1 MIMAMAKATLTLKL
15 PFLGLNQNKAQE
27 FERLHKLN
35 TEVANRIL
43 LLPKRE
49 RSKLSSKDFASIEIG
64 SIVIN
69 QTIRNTIAET
79 KVKQFNSLPLEIN
92 NQGWSIHKVGSSYS
106 ISFSLT
112 RGRSKRIPLEIH
124 QSKHNQILDAMI
136 EQRADKGSLK
146 LWRSRKGIWYALISV
161 SMEVPDAPK
170 RERWI
175 GVDRGQKKVAVAST
189 PEGRPRFF
197 GSARIRQ
204 VRRQFA
210 RLRHK
215 LQKAGKKRAL
225 KRLERKERR
234 IIQHINHIISK
245 EIVQFAKAHNCGIRL
260 EDLSGIRA
268 NSKQREITK
277 RDAAENRDYWPYY
290 DLEIKILYKARL
302 AGVKVEFIPAAYT
315 SQACCKCHAIGER
328 DGENFYCTHCFYQ
341 GHADHNASRVIGDWI
356 GMACL
361 IVLKPKADNAVMALS
376 ARPDGVNDDPLI
388 SVNTL
393 RNTAFAAV

>member
-1 MIMAMAKATLTLKL
+1 MPKATLTLKL

-27 FERLHKLN
+27 FERLQKLN
-35 TEVANRIL
+35 TEVANEIL

-49 RSKLSSKDFASIEIG
+49 RSKLTSKDFASIEIG

-69 QTIRNTIAET
+69 QTIRNAMAET
-79 KVKQFNSLPLEIN
+79 KVKKFNSLPLEIN

-106 ISFSLT
+106 LSFSLT

-124 QSKHNQILDAMI
+124 QSKHKQTLDAII
-136 EQRADKGSLK
+136 EQRAEKGSLK
-146 LWRSRKGIWYALISV
+146 LWRSKKGIWYALISC
-161 SMEVPDAPK
+161 SMEVPDVTK
-170 RERWI
+170 GERWI
-175 GVDRGQKKVAVAST
+175 GVDRGQKQLAVAST
-189 PEGRPRFF
+189 PQGTPRFF

-210 RLRHK
+210 GLRRK
-215 LQKAGKKRAL
+215 LQKGGKTRAL

-245 EIVQFAKAHNCGIRL
+245 QIIQFAKANNSGIRL

-277 RDAAENRDYWPYY
+277 RDAAQNRDYWPYF

-302 AGVKVEFIPAAYT
+302 AGLEVEFIPAAYT

-328 DGENFYCTHCFYQ
+328 DGENFYCSRCGYQ
-341 GHADHNASRVIGDWI
+341 GHSDHNASRNIGSWT

-376 ARPDGVNDDPLI
+376 ARSDGVNDDPLI

-393 RNTAFAAV
+393 RDTALAAD